1 MTHQLS
7 PTGRFERLMLATEG
21 SGRSAEAEH
30 IATELACL
38 SGATL
43 VVCTVVVNN
52 PVAQAMA
59 FEQVEQAE
67 REANELLER
76 VKAAVADRGVEVL
89 RLLRSGIDPA
99 AELAAAAEEQRV
111 DLVVLGRHEKPGL
124 LRRLLGTTAAQAIG
138 RAPCSVLVVPEGSP
152 MWQRRI
158 LLATDGSRFSDA
170 AGVAAAR
177 LASRFRLPVT
187 VLSAVRES
195 FDAERAA
202 QADAAALRMAED
214 LKARGIEADPVV
226 ERGNPDK
233 LIVEIAAA
241 RGADLIVMG
250 THGRTGWERLL
261 VGSVT
266 ESVVGT
272 SPIPVL
278 AAKL

>member
-7 PTGRFERLMLATEG
+7 PTGRFERLMLTTEG
-21 SGRSAEAEH
+21 SERSAEAEH

-38 SGATL
+38 SGAKL
-43 VVCTVVVNN
+43 FVCTMVVNN

-76 VKAAVADRGVEVL
+76 VKTAVAERGVEVL
-89 RLLRSGIDPA
+89 RVLRSGVEPA
-99 AELAAAAEEQRV
+99 IELAAAAEEQRV
-111 DLVVLGRHEKPGL
+111 DLVVVGRHEKPGL
-124 LRRLLGTTAAQAIG
+124 LRRLLGTTAAQVIG
-138 RAPCSVLVVPEGSP
+138 RAPCSVLVVPAGAQ
-152 MWQRRI
+152 MWQQRI

-177 LASRFRLPVT
+177 LASRFKLPVT
-187 VLSAVRES
+187 VLSTVRES
-195 FDAERAA
+195 FDTERAA
-202 QADAAALRMAED
+202 QAHAAALRMTED
-214 LKARGIEADPVV
+214 LKARDIEADPVV
-226 ERGNPDK
+226 ERGDPDK
-233 LIVEIAAA
+233 LIIEIAAA

-266 ESVVGT
+266 ESVVGA

-278 AAKL
+278 VAKL